1 MISSKAV
8 AVLVLTSLGL
18 FGFYLD
24 PNGEIFQELTGIKLK
39 PDTVATTTGNFRA
52 TNNVSQEPVD
62 TIDTQT
68 SSPQEEEEQEEEE
81 IIQTETFQLKQ
92 LRVAVGTSDIDTI
105 QQVLSNHPEWT
116 QITDHNGYTIFHEAV
131 SHGLVKAAD
140 ALMTYGKVD
149 IQQPIEILG
158 KNDEVVSYMSP
169 LDIARRS
176 LKNEE
181 HPMVVYLKEKGVKPY
196 RPNWIDVKNALYA
209 KDVNEVER
217 ILDVNPSLV
226 LESDENGWTILHE
239 ATVTEALDMV
249 KLICNVELT
258 DVNAQVNSGQSVLSL
273 ALALLEDEQHPVVQ
287 YLMSK
292 GAKKVDP
299 APKQDDGPT
308 RSLTDMLNKNDIGA
322 IAQVFHQDP
331 ARLSQK
337 DHNGWSILHEAV
349 VRGKLDFIRYF
360 VEVVK
365 MDAKTKIG
373 NDNGDGPNSMFLA
386 KSFLSENHPVTE
398 YLRSLGVED
407 PRDISIPGLNDESAA
422 LVPKDVLNA
431 ALKNDIDTL
440 KHILQARPYW
450 SRRIDHNDYTV
461 LHEVARQGNLEVA
474 KILLEHGQVNVNAR
488 TNGGR
493 GGTALYL
500 AVQSH
505 GEDHPL
511 TQFLLS
517 RGGEYIGP
525 SEEL

>member
-8 AVLVLTSLGL
+8 AVLALTSLGL

-24 PNGEIFQELTGIKLK
+24 PKGEIFQELTGIKLK
-39 PDTVATTTGNFRA
+39 ADTSSSTTTTSNFRA
-52 TNNVSQEPVD
+52 TNNVSQEPVAS
-62 TIDTQT
+62 IDTEV
-68 SSPQEEEEQEEEE
+68 SSPQEEAESEQQQQQEEE

-92 LRVAVGTSDIDTI
+92 LRVAVGTSDIQTI
-105 QQVLSNHPEWT
+105 QEILSNHPEWT

-131 SHGLVKAAD
+131 SHGLVEAAD
-140 ALMTYGKVD
+140 ALLTYGKVD
-149 IQQPIEILG
+149 IQQPIEILD

-181 HPMVVYLKEKGVKPY
+181 HPMVTYLKEKGVKPL
-196 RPNWIDVKNALYA
+196 RPNWIDVKSALYA
-209 KDVNEVER
+209 KDVKEVER

-239 ATVTEALDMV
+239 AAVT
-249 KLICNVELT
+249 
-258 DVNAQVNSGQSVLSL
+258 VNSGQSVLSL
-273 ALALLEDEQHPVVQ
+273 VLALLEDEEHPVVQ
-287 YLMSK
+287 YLISK

-299 APKQDDGPT
+299 APKQDDGPA
-308 RSLTDMLNKNDIGA
+308 RSLTDMLNKNDLGA

-365 MDAKTKIG
+365 IDPKTNIG
-373 NDNGDGPNSMFLA
+373 NENGDGPNSMFLA
-386 KSFLSENHPVTE
+386 KTFLSENHPVTE
-398 YLRSLGVED
+398 YLRALGVED
-407 PRDISIPGLNDESAA
+407 ARDISIPGLNNDDST

-440 KHILQARPYW
+440 KHILQARPHW
-450 SRRIDHNDYTV
+450 SRRIDHNDYNV
-461 LHEVARQGNLEVA
+461 LHEVARVGNVDVA

-500 AVQSH
+500 AIQTH
-505 GEDHPL
+505 GEDHPMS
-511 TQFLLS
+511 QFLVS